1 MECLGSGRIFRG
13 CKTVSFPSP
22 FRFHIAIGRIHK
34 DSLSKS
40 SRPPLF
46 SLSSR
51 GPRCCM
57 VVKASAAE
65 SCTTAD
71 SKKKGFGDEDDYL
84 RAGGSEI
91 HFVQLQERKTMKQQA
106 KIADKLPPIPSGTS
120 LLDLV
125 VVGCGPA
132 GLSLAAESAKAGL
145 SVGLVG
151 PDLPFTNNYGVWE
164 DEFKDLGL
172 EGCIEHVWR
181 DTAVY
186 LESDCP
192 IQIGRAYGRVSRD
205 ALHTEL
211 VKRCFEAG
219 VTYLD
224 CKVER
229 TIESSDGHI
238 LVACESGAAIPCR
251 LAIVAS
257 GAASGKLLKY
267 ELGGP
272 KVTVQTAY
280 GIEAEVENNPYDP
293 NVMVF
298 MDYRDYVKKKDKTIG
313 SEVPSFLY
321 AMPLSPTRVF
331 FEETCLA
338 ARPTMPFDILKKR
351 LMTRLETMG
360 VRIVKVYE
368 EEWSYIPVGGSL
380 PNTAQ
385 KNLAF
390 GAAASMV
397 HPATGYSVVRS
408 LSEAPNYASTIA
420 RMLKCSIQSPKVFP
434 YGATKNIS
442 LQAWEALWPQE
453 RKRQRAFFLFGLELI
468 LQFDVN
474 GVREFF
480 DTFFRLPEWLW
491 KGFLG
496 SKLSSI
502 DLVWFALYMFVIA
515 PNGMRKLL
523 IRHLLSDPSGA
534 TLMRTY
540 LNL

>member
-1 MECLGSGRIFRG
+1 MECLGSGRVFHG
-13 CKTVSFPSP
+13 CKIVSFPSS
-22 FRFHIAIGRIHK
+22 FRFHVTIGRIHK
-34 DSLSKS
+34 DSLSRS

-51 GPRCCM
+51 EPRCCM

-71 SKKKGFGDEDDYL
+71 SKKEHFHDEDDYL
-84 RAGGSEI
+84 RAGGSEM
-91 HFVQLQERKTMKQQA
+91 HFVQLQESKTMKQQA
-106 KIADKLPPIPSGTS
+106 KIADKLPPIPSGNS
-120 LLDLV
+120 LLDLIV
-125 VVGCGPA
+125 IGCGPA
-132 GLSLAAESAKAGL
+132 GLSLAAETAKAGL

-186 LESDCP
+186 LGSDCP
-192 IQIGRAYGRVSRD
+192 IQIGRAYGRVNRD
-205 ALHTEL
+205 ALHAEL
-211 VKRCFEAG
+211 VKRCFESG
-219 VTYLD
+219 VTYHD

-229 TIESSDGHI
+229 TIESSDGHS
-238 LVACESGAAIPCR
+238 LVACDSGAVIPCR

-257 GAASGKLLKY
+257 GAASGKLLEY

-298 MDYRDYVKKKDKTIG
+298 MDYRDYVKKKDKVVG

-321 AMPLSPTRVF
+321 AMPLSATRVF

-351 LMTRLETMG
+351 LMIRLETMG

-420 RMLKCSIQSPKVFP
+420 RMLKCGIHPPKVFP
-434 YGATKNIS
+434 YDTAKNIS
-442 LQAWEALWPQE
+442 LQVHARCRLW
-453 RKRQRAFFLFGLELI
+453 R
-468 LQFDVN
+468 
-474 GVREFF
+474 
-480 DTFFRLPEWLW
+480 
-491 KGFLG
+491 GFLG
-496 SKLSSI
+496 SKLSSV

-515 PNGMRKLL
+515 PNGMRMLL
-523 IRHLLSDPSGA
+523 VRHLMSDPSGG

-540 LNL
+540 LDF